1 MGGIRRQN
9 SFEVI
14 WERIYWMEVLV
25 SVSSVPKPNSIK
37 LAVAHVVALDLAHN
51 FSVSSYLSMEVVLM
65 FHARL
70 VEVEEAVKFVV
81 GVMVLHGAKKLVRE
95 SAVEDVIE
103 KVIMMVV
110 PDSLAIFETDLFVA
124 RLLHVRF
131 CEA

>member
-1 MGGIRRQN
+1 
-9 SFEVI
+9 
-14 WERIYWMEVLV
+14 MEVLV
-25 SVSSVPKPNSIK
+25 SVSSVPEPNSVE

-51 FSVSSYLSMEVVLM
+51 FSVSSYLPMEVVLM

>member
-1 MGGIRRQN
+1 M
-9 SFEVI
+9 
-14 WERIYWMEVLV
+14 
-25 SVSSVPKPNSIK
+25 
-37 LAVAHVVALDLAHN
+37 
-51 FSVSSYLSMEVVLM
+51 
-65 FHARL
+65 
-70 VEVEEAVKFVV
+70 
-81 GVMVLHGAKKLVRE
+81 RE